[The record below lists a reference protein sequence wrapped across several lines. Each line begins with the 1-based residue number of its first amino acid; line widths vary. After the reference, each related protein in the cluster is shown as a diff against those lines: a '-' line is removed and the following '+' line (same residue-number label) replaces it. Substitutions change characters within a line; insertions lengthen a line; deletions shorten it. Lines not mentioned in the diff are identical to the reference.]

1 MNIIIIKK
9 TTFSLIGVFFFL
21 SCCPAL
27 AEIYRYVDE
36 NGIWHFTNIRSDSR
50 YKLYLP
56 SSSQN
61 SDTIITEFGYII
73 DQAAEKFDI
82 EDSLI
87 KAVIKAE
94 SDFNYKAVSKTGAQ
108 GLMQLMP
115 GTADAMDVK
124 NPFSP
129 EENIFGGTKYLS
141 LLLER
146 YDNNKTKAIA
156 AYNAGPANVDT
167 HNGIPPFP
175 ETEAFVKRVFTYY
188 NEYVSQGE

>member
-1 MNIIIIKK
+1 
-9 TTFSLIGVFFFL
+9 
-21 SCCPAL
+21 
-27 AEIYRYVDE
+27 VDE

>member
-1 MNIIIIKK
+1 MKK
-9 TTFSLIGVFFFL
+9 TVFSLIWTFYFL
-21 SCCPAL
+21 GSCPAQ

-56 SSSQN
+56 SSSLD
-61 SDTIITEFGYII
+61 SATVITEYGYII
-73 DQAAEKFDI
+73 DQAAEKFDM
-82 EDSLI
+82 DASLI

-94 SDFNYKAVSKTGAQ
+94 SDFDHRAVSKTGAR

-115 GTADAMDVK
+115 GTAEAMDVD
-124 NPFSP
+124 NPFNP

-141 LLLER
+141 SLIER
-146 YDNNKTKAIA
+146 YNNNKVKAVA
-156 AYNAGPANVDT
+156 AYNAGPTNVDI

-175 ETEAFVKRVFTYY
+175 ETQAFVKRVFAYY
-188 NEYVSQGE
+188 EEYASQEK

>member
-1 MNIIIIKK
+1 
-9 TTFSLIGVFFFL
+9 
-21 SCCPAL
+21 
-27 AEIYRYVDE
+27 
-36 NGIWHFTNIRSDSR
+36 
-50 YKLYLP
+50 
-56 SSSQN
+56 
-61 SDTIITEFGYII
+61 
-73 DQAAEKFDI
+73 
-82 EDSLI
+82 
-87 KAVIKAE
+87 
-94 SDFNYKAVSKTGAQ
+94 
-108 GLMQLMP
+108 MQLMP